1 MPLIGYIPFISDGN
15 PYKFLQKL
23 SASYDCNVV
32 GFFLG
37 PKRFPVI
44 SVCGAQTVK
53 EALSN
58 DAFLNRPDPT
68 LLVNSNAINKDPENI
83 HSGNN

>member
-1 MPLIGYIPFISDGN
+1 M
-15 PYKFLQKL
+15 
-23 SASYDCNVV
+23 
-32 GFFLG
+32 
-37 PKRFPVI
+37 
-44 SVCGAQTVK
+44 K